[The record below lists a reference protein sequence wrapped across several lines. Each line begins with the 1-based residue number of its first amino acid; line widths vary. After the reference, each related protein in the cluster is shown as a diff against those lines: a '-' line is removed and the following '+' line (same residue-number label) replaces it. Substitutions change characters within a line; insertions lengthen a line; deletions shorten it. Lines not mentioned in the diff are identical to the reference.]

1 MSLPNLNYSIVAEDE
16 FSRTF
21 DRLERQVSG
30 SDRAIEQMNRS
41 LARAERQASVSTRGL
56 SGLGQTSAGLGSALS
71 GIGRGLVAGGLG
83 AIATIGAREVI
94 QFADATARLSTAN
107 KRTSEAFELLSG
119 STENATAKLN
129 AVRSASGGAIDD
141 ISAMQIANKAAA
153 LGFASTASELE
164 RVTKFATTTGRLLGV
179 DTVTALDNIAAATAN
194 LSFVRLDQ
202 MGVSASQVR
211 ERFNELK
218 GTMSESEAFLQA
230 TLEVGE
236 RTFSTLADSSL
247 TAASGTE
254 RLGAQLANIK
264 NALAQPIGSG
274 VDSFAGFLATV
285 LGNPTNIDQRFQ
297 QGIAQVEQNI
307 EFSSQYSG
315 LGAVT
320 ERDQKKLEI
329 LNSIRDAA
337 ELANETLAKGGL
349 PPEAIEQIT
358 QYRDELV
365 NAGSVIADLPE
376 LPADEVQTQIVQMIA
391 AITGLRIAW
400 GVTKA
405 ELESPISLAAPA
417 LGITPGQFAIQRYR
431 DSQLTGGIQDE
442 RRAERQGDIQSQI
455 DEQLRTT
462 RAVSDAQFEL
472 ALATTDTAGQILL
485 YEAQLSRLEE
495 GTVGYI
501 NTQTQI
507 ARLQG
512 RIADQT
518 ERAGNSFIGTLGN
531 LESAFNSALSAIG
544 GIPGFS
550 GRTAVTEDDI
560 RLSRAGLYR
569 DKPDEFLRRAEDLL
583 LNGTQRGD
591 VSRDFIERAVAAS
604 TGFDVERLGTLA
616 NDLLF
621 KLLEEEFT
629 SARLFG
635 TDFGQANLGELLN
648 QQAIAFG
655 LQQQGQANLGK
666 QFLETQFQS
675 GALPGIFANAG
686 GFAGQLDQQ
695 LQSAGFANQ
704 VGSIF
709 NKQLTSDEVLGQV
722 QRAMPTIGNTLQ
734 NAILGDFEGRNIGYQ
749 LILMLLSQMQNA
761 EAEVT
766 E

>member
-16 FSRTF
+16 FSRIF

-71 GIGRGLVAGGLG
+71 GIGRGLVGGALG
-83 AIATIGAREVI
+83 GIAAIGAREVI

-247 TAASGTE
+247 TAASGME
-254 RLGAQLANIK
+254 RLSAQLANIK

-329 LNSIRDAA
+329 LNNIRDAA

-376 LPADEVQTQIVQMIA
+376 LPADEVQTQIAQMVA

-405 ELESPISLAAPA
+405 ELESPIS
-417 LGITPGQFAIQRYR
+417 
-431 DSQLTGGIQDE
+431 DE

-455 DEQLRTT
+455 DEQLRAT

-518 ERAGNSFIGTLGN
+518 ERAGSSFIGTLGN

-583 LNGTQRGD
+583 MNGTQRGD

-635 TDFGQANLGELLN
+635 TDFGQANLDELLN

-704 VGSIF
+704 VGGIF

-722 QRAMPTIGNTLQ
+722 ERAMPTIGNTLQ

-749 LILMLLSQMQNA
+749 LVLMLLAQMQNA

-766 E
+766 Q